1 MKAMYMAFAAAAL
14 FSAAAQAQEQ
24 EQPKLKLT
32 PTGRI
37 LMDGALYFDGNKDL
51 QPDESKFVDGV
62 AIPDV
67 RLGLKATY
75 GQWKA
80 KVDIGFSNGK
90 VGMKDIYFEYDL
102 NQSNLFRLG
111 YFVPQ
116 FGLNSTTSSSMKPSY
131 EEEQSNDF
139 FYSNPRLIGLMH
151 IFDKGQFFA
160 GTTLFIEGNA
170 ISEPANELGKQA
182 WGAQTRLVWR
192 PQHRDGEVFQIGCSF
207 NYSSPTAFDHT
218 GFEYKVNFPSRVSK
232 IQSLDAKITDA
243 RGLFKMSPELLFA
256 RGRLALETQYYYMNV
271 ARKNGLRNYRAQGA
285 YGLFRALLIG
295 SQYQYSHG
303 DCGLA
308 TPAPRSLELCLGYNY
323 TNATDGAAGIYGGK
337 LHDVNC
343 TLNYYINK
351 YMIAR
356 LRYSYT
362 RASDRYFPGVNDDGT
377 VCNTVSGTR
386 HVNLLE
392 ARLQVIF

>member
-1 MKAMYMAFAAAAL
+1 MNTLSIAIAAVAL
-14 FSAAAQAQEQ
+14 FVTPIYAEDEPTLS
-24 EQPKLKLT
+24 LK

-37 LMDGALYFDGNKDL
+37 LMDGAAYFDGNKHL
-51 QPDESKFVDGV
+51 APGESKFVTGV
-62 AIPDV
+62 TIPDV

-75 GQWKA
+75 GKWKA
-80 KVDIGFSNGK
+80 KIDIGFANGK
-90 VGMKDIYFEYDL
+90 VGMKDIYLEYDL
-102 NQSNLFRLG
+102 NTHNLFRLG

-131 EEEQSNDF
+131 EEEESNDF

-151 IFDKGQFFA
+151 ILNKGEFFA
-160 GTTLFIEGNA
+160 GTTAFVEGNA
-170 ISEPANELGKQA
+170 ISEPANELGKQG

-192 PQHRDGEVFQIGCSF
+192 PQHEDGKAFQIGSSF

-218 GFEYKVNFPSRVSK
+218 GYEYKVNFPSRVSK
-232 IQSLDAKITDA
+232 ILCLDAKITDA
-243 RGLFKMSPELLFA
+243 RGLFKMSPELLFS
-256 RGRLALETQYYYMNV
+256 RGRFAFECQYYYMNV
-271 ARKNGLRNYRAQGA
+271 ARKNGLHRYTAQGA
-285 YGLFRALLIG
+285 YGMFRTLLIG
-295 SQYQYSHG
+295 SRYQYSDS

-308 TPAPRSLELCLGYNY
+308 TPSPHSLELCLGYNY
-323 TNATDGAAGIYGGK
+323 TDANDKKADIYGGK
-337 LHDVNC
+337 LNDVNC

-351 YMIAR
+351 YMIVR

-362 RASDRYFPGVNDDGT
+362 SVRDRYFPSVDENGT
-377 VCNTVSGTR
+377 TFNTVTPNR

>member
-1 MKAMYMAFAAAAL
+1 MLFPAAAM
-14 FSAAAQAQEQ
+14 AQDEPA
-24 EQPKLKLT
+24 KLKLT

-37 LMDGALYFDGNKDL
+37 LMDGALYFDGNEDL
-51 QPDESKFVDGV
+51 TPDESKFVDGV

-75 GQWKA
+75 GKWKA

-102 NQSNLFRLG
+102 NKSNLFRLG

-131 EEEQSNDF
+131 EEEESNDF
-139 FYSNPRLIGLMH
+139 FYSNPRL
-151 IFDKGQFFA
+151 
-160 GTTLFIEGNA
+160 NA
-170 ISEPANELGKQA
+170 ITKPANELGKQG

-256 RGRLALETQYYYMNV
+256 RGRLAL
-271 ARKNGLRNYRAQGA
+271 ARKNGLHHYRAQGA
-285 YGLFRALLIG
+285 YGLFRAQLIG
-295 SQYQYSHG
+295 NGYQYSHG

-308 TPAPRSLELCLGYNY
+308 TPAPRTLELCLGYNY

-362 RASDRYFPGVNDDGT
+362 RASDRYFPGVDEETGAIY
-377 VCNTVSGTR
+377 NTVSGTR